1 MINRIIQKELLRL
14 AQSFPVVTLTGP
26 RQSGKTTLCKMAFP
40 EYDYVNL
47 ENITLREQVASDPQ
61 DFLHRHEHGLIVDEV
76 QYLPDLFSY
85 IQIWVDD
92 DRKRRVI
99 LTGSSNFSLMEKVS
113 QSLAGR
119 AAVLTLLPLSFEELA
134 VNGINTDCLMLNG
147 GYPAVWGNL
156 QLPKDVYAN
165 YYMTYVERDL
175 RQLLNVRNLS
185 SFHQFIR
192 LSAGRVSC
200 EFVASEF
207 ANELGVDIKTIRQ
220 WEGILETSY
229 ITFMLPPY
237 YRNIGKRI
245 VKTSKRYFMDTG
257 LLCYLLD
264 ISSEQQLADHPL
276 RGAIFENM
284 VVAEMV
290 KRYFNR
296 GKIPR
301 LYYYRDKSQNEV
313 DVVDEISFDRLC
325 AYEIKSS
332 RTYHLSFNKGL
343 DYFRKLYGDRVV
355 SSMVLY
361 DGQEKSVSP
370 DNGFIN
376 FRDWSPEIG

>member
-1 MINRIIQKELLRL
+1 
-14 AQSFPVVTLTGP
+14 
-26 RQSGKTTLCKMAFP
+26 MAFP

-185 SFHQFIR
+185 SFHQ
-192 LSAGRVSC
+192 LSHVSLSLPNLPMNWVWTLKLSGSGRA
-200 EFVASEF
+200 FW
-207 ANELGVDIKTIRQ
+207 KPP
-220 WEGILETSY
+220 IL
-229 ITFMLPPY
+229 
-237 YRNIGKRI
+237 
-245 VKTSKRYFMDTG
+245 
-257 LLCYLLD
+257 LLCF
-264 ISSEQQLADHPL
+264 L
-276 RGAIFENM
+276 RTTA
-284 VVAEMV
+284 
-290 KRYFNR
+290 
-296 GKIPR
+296 
-301 LYYYRDKSQNEV
+301 
-313 DVVDEISFDRLC
+313 
-325 AYEIKSS
+325 
-332 RTYHLSFNKGL
+332 T
-343 DYFRKLYGDRVV
+343 
-355 SSMVLY
+355 
-361 DGQEKSVSP
+361 
-370 DNGFIN
+370 
-376 FRDWSPEIG
+376 